1 MEVNES
7 KKSDQVNNIMDSV
20 VHESIKIDR
29 RNYLINS
36 MVDKQIKYDRINKNL
51 HRIELLSLLIYKKN
65 ET

>member
-20 VHESIKIDR
+20 VHETMKIDR
-29 RNYLINS
+29 RNHFVNS

-51 HRIELLSLLIYKKN
+51 HRSELLFLLLYKKN

>member
-7 KKSDQVNNIMDSV
+7 KKSDQVNNIMDSM
-20 VHESIKIDR
+20 KIDR
-29 RNYLINS
+29 RNYFINS